1 MSRNKLYNRSYFT
14 KRLIQS
20 DFQVRRMDINYE
32 SDDIRKWTVCVNP
45 SNRMNCYFFNVLVT
59 CYKDDKTKDY
69 TFKFQGQNK
78 EDFTLKTKSMKLI
91 IRIFQKTIQLFD
103 SSKSFNE
110 QENAFNDK
118 HVIELEKEITDNE

>member
-1 MSRNKLYNRSYFT
+1 MSKNKLYNRSYFT
-14 KRLIQS
+14 KRLVESGFSVQRLN
-20 DFQVRRMDINYE
+20 VNYQQ
-32 SDDIRKWTVCVNP
+32 DDVRKWTICVNP
-45 SNRMNCYFFNVLVT
+45 SKQQNYNFNVIVT
-59 CYKDDKTKDY
+59 CYKDDKTKAFY
-69 TFKFQGQNK
+69 FKFQGQNK

-118 HVIELEKEITDNE
+118 HVTELEKEITDNE